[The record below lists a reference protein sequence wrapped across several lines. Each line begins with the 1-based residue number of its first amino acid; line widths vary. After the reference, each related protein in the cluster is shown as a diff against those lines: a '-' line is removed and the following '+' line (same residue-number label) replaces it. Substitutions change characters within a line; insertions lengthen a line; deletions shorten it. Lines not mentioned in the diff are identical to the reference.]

1 MTATRVAAPSLVVRP
16 GAAALF
22 LLAYTAS
29 GLAGLVYEVT
39 WTRLLT
45 QHLGHTTA
53 AGSAVVGA
61 FLLGLAV
68 GAAVMGRHA
77 RHLAPRAALAWYAAL
92 ELTVGLVA
100 LAMPGALD
108 RAAPLVAWAY
118 RDGAGGFLFPAV
130 RVAIALAVVLV
141 PATALGATF
150 PLAVRWFAGASPTPT
165 RLSAGLYAANTG
177 GAAAGA
183 LAAGFMLIPA
193 FGVWRTTLAGV
204 TAGVVSAALA
214 LAARHLTAGEA
225 VEAGPRGDDSTA
237 APRAGRRRAAA
248 TTTGT
253 PLSSAGSPPSP
264 AAPSGRLA
272 LAASV
277 VALSGGAALLH
288 ELAWTRVLALAIGPT
303 TYAFA
308 AALAAVIAGSAAGAA
323 VGTRLVD
330 RLREPGAA
338 LALAL
343 SAAAIAA
350 ALTYAVA
357 GRQVPLY
364 VATALAASGG
374 AESWVVRGSWI
385 TAALVVPTA
394 VFLGLAFPLAL
405 AVAGATRHTASARF
419 GLVYA
424 ANTAGSVAGS
434 LAAGFLTIPLLGLQA
449 TLQIACGG
457 LLLAAALVVVGGGLT
472 DRARTAVGTAAVAA
486 LTVVVTAP
494 PWDKA
499 LMASGA
505 YLYAPFVPDGLPVE
519 PMLKAG
525 TLRYYADGA
534 AATVSVK
541 TLTGTTTLT
550 VDGKTDASNRGDM
563 LTQALV
569 AHVPLLLHPAPRE
582 VAVVGLGSGV
592 TVGAALTHPVERVD
606 VVELSPEVV
615 EASRFFETE
624 NRRALADPRTH
635 LLVGDGRSHLRLARR
650 RYDVIVSEPSNPWIA
665 GVAALFTR
673 EYFAEARA
681 RLTPGGVFC
690 QWANAYNIGEAD
702 LRAIAATFRAE
713 FPEGAALLVGE
724 YDVLFVG
731 IAPGG
736 PSGAAVPWDTIARH
750 WTREA
755 AAADLARYGA
765 VGPFAVLSLVVA
777 GPEELARFAAGA
789 AVLDDDRM
797 PLEFSAPREIH
808 RRTGS
813 RNGALLTALM
823 GERGGPPAVR
833 AALDRA
839 TAADWRDRGRMLARV
854 DAHPRAFDDFVR
866 ALGRAPD
873 DAGALEGL
881 VKSALLLKRP
891 DDALAAL
898 APDTP
903 AASVARLVARSQLY
917 AASGRAA
924 EAEAAAQAAVARD
937 GEAPEGPAQVAALAA
952 ERGDAAALDAALAVL
967 ERRFADRAA
976 TAYYRGVH
984 AFLTGDAAAA
994 LRHAERALAR
1004 DPAYAPACDLAGA
1017 AYTRLD
1023 QPADARRLFERSLT
1037 FDAHDSTAYANL
1049 GLLAFDAGALD
1060 EAASRFAEALWLD
1073 PASAPAREGLAR
1085 VLARRR

>member
-1 MTATRVAAPSLVVRP
+1 MTATRVAASSSVRS

-45 QHLGHTTA
+45 RHLGHTTA

-68 GAAVMGRHA
+68 GAAAMGRRA
-77 RHLAPRAALAWYAAL
+77 LSLAPASALRWYAGL
-92 ELTVGLVA
+92 ELAVGGVA
-100 LAMPGALD
+100 LVMPAVLGA
-108 RAAPLVAWAY
+108 AAPLLAWAY
-118 RDGAGGFLFPAV
+118 RDGTPGLHFPGV
-130 RVAIALAVVLV
+130 RVLVALTLVLV

-150 PLAVRWFAGASPTPT
+150 PLAVRWLASASPAPT
-165 RLSAGLYAANTG
+165 RLSAGLYAANTL

-183 LAAGFMLIPA
+183 LVAGFVLIPA
-193 FGVWRTTLAGV
+193 VGVWRTTLAGV
-204 TAGVVSAALA
+204 ATGGVSATLA
-214 LAARHLTAGEA
+214 LAAARLTPGDAIEPDAATGQAPAASAG
-225 VEAGPRGDDSTA
+225 S
-237 APRAGRRRAAA
+237 RRRATAGNGSAA
-248 TTTGT
+248 
-253 PLSSAGSPPSP
+253 PVASAG
-264 AAPSGRLA
+264 RLG
-272 LAASV
+272 LAAAV
-277 VALSGGAALLH
+277 VALSGFAALLH
-288 ELAWTRVLALAIGPT
+288 ELAWTRVLALTIGPT

-308 AALAAVIAGSAAGAA
+308 AALAAVIAGSAVGAGI
-323 VGTRLVD
+323 GSRLVE
-330 RLREPGAA
+330 RLRAPGAA

-364 VATALAASGG
+364 VATELAATGG
-374 AESWVVRGSWI
+374 AASWIVRGSWI

-394 VFLGLAFPLAL
+394 VCLGLAFPLAL
-405 AVAGATRHTASARF
+405 AVAGASRETASARF

-457 LLLAAALVVVGGGLT
+457 LLVAAALVVVGGGLT
-472 DRARTAVGTAAVAA
+472 DRTRTAVGTAAVAA

-494 PWDKA
+494 PWDRA

-505 YLYAPFVPDGLPVE
+505 YLYAPFVPEGLPLE

-569 AHVPLLLHPAPRE
+569 AHVPLLLHPAPRD
-582 VAVVGLGSGV
+582 VAVIGLGSGV
-592 TVGAALTHPVERVD
+592 TVGAALTHPIERVD

-615 EASRFFETE
+615 EASRFFEAE
-624 NRRALADPRTH
+624 NRRALDDPRTR

-673 EYFAEARA
+673 EYFAEAKA

-713 FPEGAALLVGE
+713 FPDGAAVLVGE

-731 IAPGG
+731 VAPGG
-736 PSGAAVPWDTIARH
+736 PGGSGVPWEAIARH
-750 WTREA
+750 WARA
-755 AAADLARYGA
+755 GAAADLARHGA
-765 VGPFAVLSLVVA
+765 RTPFAVLSLVVA
-777 GPEELARFAAGA
+777 GPEQLATLAAGA

-808 RRTGS
+808 RRTGGQ
-813 RNGALLTALM
+813 NGALLRALL
-823 GERGGPPAVR
+823 GGRGGPAAVR

-839 TAADWRDRGRMLARV
+839 TAADWRDRGRMLAGV
-854 DAHPRAFDDFVR
+854 DAHQRAFDDFVR
-866 ALGRAPD
+866 ALDLAPD
-873 DAGALEGL
+873 DAGALDGL
-881 VKSALLLKRP
+881 VRSAVLVRRA

-898 APDTP
+898 SGAS
-903 AASVARLVARSQLY
+903 AAVPSVARLVARSKLQ
-917 AASGRAA
+917 AAAGRAGDA
-924 EAEAAAQAAVARD
+924 EADARAAAALDPAA
-937 GEAPEGPAQVAALAA
+937 PAAAEQLAALAA
-952 ERGDAAALDAALAVL
+952 DRGDAAALDAALATL
-967 ERRFADRAA
+967 ETRFADRAA
-976 TAYYRGVH
+976 TAYYRGVR
-984 AFLTGDAAAA
+984 AFLAGDAVAA

-1004 DPAYAPACDLAGA
+1004 DAAYAPACDLAGA
-1017 AYTRLD
+1017 AATRLD
-1023 QPADARRLFERSLT
+1023 APADVRRWFERSLT

-1049 GLLAFDAGALD
+1049 GLLAFQAGALD

-1073 PASAPAREGLAR
+1073 PHSAAAREGLTR
-1085 VLARRR
+1085 VLAVSR